1 MTARPAK
8 RLLAHGWVYLPAA
21 SSPVGGGLIKLGQG
35 STRAAVAVGMAPYAV
50 CALLFSVFAVGHLAA
65 LIRCLCAKPAEQ
77 EAMERLITVSA
88 NAMVAILTL
97 TAATLPGRA
106 EQPTSTI
113 AR

>member
-50 CALLFSVFAVGHLAA
+50 CALLFSVFAVGYPRRGHPLPV
-65 LIRCLCAKPAEQ
+65 R
-77 EAMERLITVSA
+77 EASRTGGHGAPHHGVSERHGGDLDPYRGHASG
-88 NAMVAILTL
+88 
-97 TAATLPGRA
+97 PG
-106 EQPTSTI
+106 
-113 AR
+113 